1 MLYYQTIDSSTL
13 ELLKQLQGQPAFKN
27 LRLVGGTSLALQ
39 IIVNYIYPWLFQPI
53 SSNDLVLASL
63 EDIAAMKLSA
73 ITGRGTRKDFIDMF
87 FLLKHFSLQQ
97 MLVFYQ
103 QKYSDGNEFLVL
115 KSLVYFEDAE
125 QDEFP
130 VMLITHNWEAI
141 KLEIKTVVNN
151 FLQS

>member
-1 MLYYQTIDSSTL
+1 M
-13 ELLKQLQGQPAFKN
+13 
-27 LRLVGGTSLALQ
+27 VGGTSLALQ

-103 QKYSDGNEFLVL
+103 QKYSDGNEFIVL